1 VRNGLRL
8 EVCAD
13 REKFEAA
20 LSLLAANGVSFSP
33 QDVDPDALDGLKFAD
48 ILPEE
53 VGRSVVAA
61 RLLDTQVVNQ
71 VVGEPLKVVMG
82 SVT

>member
-1 VRNGLRL
+1 MRNGLRL

-13 REKFEAA
+13 RERFEAA
-20 LSLLAANGVSFSP
+20 MGLLAANGVCFSP

-61 RLLDTQVVNQ
+61 RLLDTEVVNT
-71 VVGEPLKVVMG
+71 VAKEHVKI
-82 SVT
+82 SVDALT

>member
-1 VRNGLRL
+1 LRNGLRL

-13 REKFEAA
+13 RESFEAA
-20 LSLLAANGVSFSP
+20 MGLLAANGVCFSP

-61 RLLDTQVVNQ
+61 RLLDTEVVNQ
-71 VVGEPLKVVMG
+71 VAGEPLKVVVS